1 MSCRRSSRSVT
12 GSGRSTSADST
23 NSPGVPYGRVSCGY
37 PPDKLDSEGYLWMCV
52 TIGLPTHGFC
62 ELCWK
67 RPDRVPLIGDVAT
80 EASTRRQD

>member
-23 NSPGVPYGRVSCGY
+23 NSPGVPYGRVSSGY

-67 RPDRVPLIGDVAT
+67 RPDRVPLN
-80 EASTRRQD
+80 RRLCD